1 MAAMA
6 RLLGLLAVFA
16 LLPAARAAIDGC
28 ECDPAE
34 PSTMAARQC
43 SLSREALKQP
53 AAPPFF
59 FLKDANPSKPNRTL
73 ALPVAVR
80 KGVHS
85 LADMT
90 PEERAQFWAAAIQKA
105 KELWGDDWGLA
116 VNGEERRTQCQPHIH
131 IGKFLPAAKTPNF
144 IVVDSPDRIPV
155 PKDGSG
161 LWIYPEGGK
170 LHVHVGEHLTETVLL
185 R

>member
-1 MAAMA
+1 MA
-6 RLLGLLAVFA
+6 RLLGLLAVFV

-28 ECDPAE
+28 ECDPAD

-43 SLSREALKQP
+43 SLSREALKQLSGL
-53 AAPPFF
+53 PFF

-85 LADMT
+85 LADMS
-90 PEERAQFWAAAIQKA
+90 PEERVQFWTAAIQKA

-116 VNGEERRTQCQPHIH
+116 INGEETRTQCQPHIH
-131 IGKFLPAAKTPNF
+131 IGKFLPAAKRADF
-144 IVVDSPDRIPV
+144 VVVDGPARIPV
-155 PKDGSG
+155 PKDGAG
-161 LWIYPEGGK
+161 LWLYPDGDR
-170 LHVHVGEHLTETVLL
+170 LRVHVGEQLTETVLL